1 MYPNEIPS
9 AFDTSGSLQLLGAVA
24 ATSAGARGALRVG
37 VSRGDQLTA
46 RFQQPLLSLVKKK
59 VKKTARRVVSVPS
72 LLQIRLIGSWLIA
85 ALAD

>member
-24 ATSAGARGALRVG
+24 ATSAGAHGALRVG

-46 RFQQPLLSLVKKK
+46 RLVSSSHSFLL
-59 VKKTARRVVSVPS
+59 
-72 LLQIRLIGSWLIA
+72 
-85 ALAD
+85 